1 MKLEPIIEKRLFVQ
15 FLRSAV
21 SSCSKQLT
29 DDKPARQ
36 EKLGKIESQ
45 TITGERAKRHWEDIA
60 AEKGLKSKFFRRRT
74 INPSQDVINVKH
86 KRKLQ

>member
-60 AEKGLKSKFFRRRT
+60 AEKGLKSKFSSEE
-74 INPSQDVINVKH
+74 NY
-86 KRKLQ
+86 